1 MKRFKSK
8 IGFAVID
15 LLACVALG
23 GIVVAMA
30 LPAVQRTR
38 ESARRMECKLRLRTI
53 AIAAHNFHDA
63 FMRLPPG
70 TLSYQKPPKGLVAA
84 QETPGLSRDECQ
96 NLSALFLLLPF
107 LPQADDDQ
115 DNPNNIYDSVDGRL
129 VDLKKDLRQIVDASE
144 PPKRIFNSQ
153 FRYGPGAGL
162 NFPVDSYIQK
172 LYDDDDMDPSG
183 VVTQAIPNF
192 NCPADE
198 LNAESELPSIAIT
211 MPYYDGTSAF
221 GTPLDDLLYV
231 AFKDMELAKTNYVA
245 VAGTTSCNNVPT
257 PLSKW
262 GGAMTGRH
270 MMTLEQISNL
280 DGTSRTFMFG
290 ESLGD
295 VGGIAK
301 VEESGELSDYS
312 RDNIEPGK
320 RAITRAWA
328 WGGIGILASS
338 NFPWGYMQHPD
349 IQDPDREKG
358 YLKLLGDARL
368 ADPESFSSAHEGGVN
383 FAMVDASVFTVPRDI
398 TWQLYYGNGGL
409 RDGTVERGF

>member
-8 IGFAVID
+8 IGFAVVD

-23 GIVVAMA
+23 GIVVALA

-38 ESARRMECKLRLRTI
+38 ETARRMECKHRLRTI

-63 FMRLPPG
+63 WMRLPPG
-70 TLSYQKPPKGLVAA
+70 TLNYETPPKGLVAA
-84 QETPGLSRDECQ
+84 QATPGLSRDECQ

-107 LPQADDDQ
+107 LPGADDDK
-115 DNPNNIYDSVDGRL
+115 DNPSNIYDSVDGRL
-129 VDLKKDLRQIVDASE
+129 VDLKKDLREIVDASE
-144 PPKRIFNSQ
+144 PPKQIFKSQ
-153 FRYGPGAGL
+153 FRYGSGAGL
-162 NFPVDSYIQK
+162 NFPVDSYIQD
-172 LYDDDDMDPSG
+172 LYDDNMGPSG
-183 VVTQAIPNF
+183 VAADAIPNF

-211 MPYYDGTSAF
+211 MPYYDGKSLY
-221 GTPLDDLLYV
+221 GTPLDNVLYV
-231 AFKDMELAKTNYVA
+231 VFKDMELAKSNYVA

-262 GGAMTGRH
+262 GGAMTGRAIT
-270 MMTLEQISNL
+270 TLEQIANL

-295 VGGIAK
+295 VGGIDQLNDA
-301 VEESGELSDYS
+301 GEMIHISDE
-312 RDNIEPGK
+312 DIKPGK

-349 IQDPDREKG
+349 IQDPDHEKG

-383 FAMVDASVFTVPRDI
+383 FAMVDASVHTVPRGI
-398 TWQLYYGNGGL
+398 SWQLYYGNGGL
-409 RDGTVERGF
+409 RDGMGERGF